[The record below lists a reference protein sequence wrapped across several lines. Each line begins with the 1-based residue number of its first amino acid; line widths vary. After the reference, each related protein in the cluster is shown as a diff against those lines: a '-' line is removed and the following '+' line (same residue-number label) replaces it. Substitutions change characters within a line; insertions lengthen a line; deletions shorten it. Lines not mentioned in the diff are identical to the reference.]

1 MTAGMDV
8 DCGEM
13 LSVATS
19 PASLTPRHINPPKAS
34 KMSELTKALIKFHQQ
49 VGTIHKDSKAQYGA
63 YADLAGVLSTVT
75 PVLSANGLAIVQTF
89 LEDSLVTELYHES
102 GEKIS
107 SCMKLIVVPGRNEL
121 HSTGASITYLRR
133 YMICAILGIVADMD
147 TDGVVPEPVEKPVE
161 KTKPAAKKR
170 VAKKAAPVETAAADL
185 AKATEGEVVQ
195 TEQPLPKEEYEA
207 VLAVMKDLFGKD
219 KKKFTSIQQAFMTQ
233 FQVPE
238 GVKFS
243 EAITTQAHVEFIN
256 GNL

>member
-1 MTAGMDV
+1 
-8 DCGEM
+8 
-13 LSVATS
+13 
-19 PASLTPRHINPPKAS
+19 
-34 KMSELTKALIKFHQQ
+34 
-49 VGTIHKDSKAQYGA
+49 
-63 YADLAGVLSTVT
+63 
-75 PVLSANGLAIVQTF
+75 
-89 LEDSLVTELYHES
+89 
-102 GEKIS
+102 
-107 SCMKLIVVPGRNEL
+107 MKLVVVPAVNEL
-121 HSTGASITYLRR
+121 HSTGASITTRR
-133 YMICAILGIVADMD
+133 YMIRAILGIVADMD
-147 TDGVVPEPVEKPVE
+147 TDGVVPEPVETPVE

-219 KKKFTSIQQAFMTQ
+219 KKKFTSIQQTFMKE
-233 FQVPE
+233 FKVPE